1 VQVLPRRK
9 KRVPLRSQA
18 ALLTQG
24 MSSSAALA
32 FLIAGPTT
40 TIPAMAAVWGL
51 VRGRVFA
58 LYVGFAL
65 V

>member
-1 VQVLPRRK
+1 
-9 KRVPLRSQA
+9 
-18 ALLTQG
+18 

-40 TIPAMAAVWGL
+40 TIPAIAAVWGL

-65 V
+65 VGAIALAALHQLVSVL